1 MVVWL
6 EEIRCGM
13 SGGELYDLIEQV
25 LPKEKYRWSLC
36 PGHLTADEEWMSS
49 PVYEASEE
57 ILESGMMLQTDIIPS
72 VPGYAGTSA
81 ESTIALADESLRMEI
96 QKEEPELW
104 ARIEKRRNYLEQ
116 VLGIQLH
123 PDVLPMCSTV
133 AYLRPFLL
141 EKGKAMHVKNL
152 PADSDN

>member
-1 MVVWL
+1 
-6 EEIRCGM
+6 M

-81 ESTIALADESLRMEI
+81 ESTIALADESLRME
-96 QKEEPELW
+96 
-104 ARIEKRRNYLEQ
+104 RRAGT
-116 VLGIQLH
+116 LGT
-123 PDVLPMCSTV
+123 D
-133 AYLRPFLL
+133 
-141 EKGKAMHVKNL
+141 
-152 PADSDN
+152 

>member
-72 VPGYAGTSA
+72 VPGYAGTSVETIWNRYW
-81 ESTIALADESLRMEI
+81 ESSCIRTYCRCVPQSRIC
-96 QKEEPELW
+96 
-104 ARIEKRRNYLEQ
+104 ARS
-116 VLGIQLH
+116 
-123 PDVLPMCSTV
+123 C
-133 AYLRPFLL
+133 
-141 EKGKAMHVKNL
+141 
-152 PADSDN
+152 